1 MRSFLQIQ
9 VGLVML
15 SATARL
21 SAGDC
26 GCSKISRETEKDV
39 LDKSPSATL
48 LVDNRTEE
56 GVCNFLSYEDVMEN
70 AASYSKRG
78 KMVLI
83 PKGKFIMGNNN
94 EDLFWDDGEHPER
107 EVYINAFYMDETEVT
122 NEQFAVFVEETN
134 YVTDSEKFN
143 DSVVFDQ
150 QITEIARKQNLITSV
165 PMAPWWYNVKG
176 AYWKQPFGVGSSWTD
191 LKDHPVVTV
200 SWNDAVA
207 YCKWA
212 GKRLPTEAEWE
223 YACRG
228 GKNKKDFPWGNNMKP
243 FNKHR
248 ANTWTGVFPKHN
260 DEEDGFKWTAP
271 SRSFPPNDFGLYE
284 MTGNVWEWVEDWW
297 TAMHHKGPLYNPRGP
312 DDGVEKVKKGG
323 SFMCHISYCNRY
335 RCSGRHYNTPDTS
348 ATNLGFRCVRS
359 VPVY

>member
-1 MRSFLQIQ
+1 M
-9 VGLVML
+9 ML
-15 SATARL
+15 SAVF

-26 GCSKISRETEKDV
+26 DCSKISRASELEEPAKSSKTV
-39 LDKSPSATL
+39 LQIG
-48 LVDNRTEE
+48 NRTEE
-56 GVCNFLSYEDVMEN
+56 GVCSFLSYEDIMEN
-70 AASYSKRG
+70 AASYTKRG

-83 PKGKFIMGNNN
+83 PKGKFIMGDNNP
-94 EDLFWDDGEHPER
+94 ELYWDDGEQPER

-122 NEQFAVFVEETN
+122 NEQFAMFVEETN

-143 DSVVFDQ
+143 DSVVFEQ
-150 QITEIARKQNLITSV
+150 QITQLAKQNKLTTPV
-165 PMAPWWYNVKG
+165 AMVPWWSNVKG
-176 AYWKQPFGVGSSWTD
+176 AYWKVPYGAGSSWTD
-191 LKDHPVVTV
+191 MKNHPVVAT

-228 GKNKKDFPWGNNMKP
+228 GKNQKDFPWGNKLKP
-243 FNKHR
+243 YDKHR
-248 ANTWTGVFPKHN
+248 ANTWTGVFPSHN
-260 DEEDGFKWTAP
+260 DEEDGFKFTAP
-271 SRSFPPNDFGLYE
+271 ARSFPPNDFGLYE

-297 TAMHHKGPLYNPRGP
+297 TAMHHEGPLYNPRGA
-312 DDGVEKVKKGG
+312 DGGTEKVKKGG
-323 SFMCHISYCNRY
+323 SFMCHKSYCYRY

-348 ATNLGFRCVRS
+348 ASNLGFRCVRS